1 LIIVVMGVS
10 GAGKTT
16 VGKLLAAELGWPFYD
31 ADDFHSQAN
40 VRKMQA
46 GVALTDADRAGWLDA
61 LATHIARL
69 ERCGTSAVIAC
80 SALKRAYRARLRGV
94 ADAAGTA
101 PAVRFVYL
109 KGSPNLI
116 RKRLASRVHHFMP
129 PALLASQFETLE
141 EPATALTV
149 DVAAPPA
156 AIVRRIRAELHI

>member
-1 LIIVVMGVS
+1 MGVS

-16 VGKLLAAELGWPFYD
+16 VGKLLAQELGWPFYD
-31 ADDFHSQAN
+31 ADDFHSSAN
-40 VRKMQA
+40 VRKMRT

-61 LATHIARL
+61 LAAHIARL
-69 ERCGTSAVIAC
+69 EQCGTSAVIAC
-80 SALKRAYRARLRGV
+80 SALKKAYRARLRGAV
-94 ADAAGTA
+94 DATGAA

-109 KGSPNLI
+109 KGSPSLI

-141 EPATALTV
+141 EPAMALTV

-156 AIVRRIRAELHI
+156 AIVRRIRAGLHV